1 LIAQVVGAAHNGP
14 MGVWRGFVA
23 VGLCAAQCG
32 CGALLPSGSS
42 ETPSQ
47 FASFDQ
53 AKHALEQVV
62 PQKTTLE
69 NLAAL
74 GFNPQASANVTLI
87 PYPEVISRLVPYS
100 AIRPEDI
107 DPGVRDCIAA
117 QSACR
122 AYLFRFG
129 SEERRREGG
138 FWLDFLNFK
147 RVNHITG
154 WRFEGLVVVDQK
166 VVLFRNYAGEAKNDR
181 IETQTNPLGP
191 FQPSGEAAA
200 RAAVN

>member
-1 LIAQVVGAAHNGP
+1 MALAGLHAAL
-14 MGVWRGFVA
+14 A
-23 VGLCAAQCG
+23 G
-32 CGALLPSGSS
+32 CGSLLPSGSS
-42 ETPSQ
+42 ETPSL
-47 FASFDQ
+47 FASFDH
-53 AKHALEQVV
+53 ARRALEQVV
-62 PQKTTLE
+62 PHKTSLQD
-69 NLAAL
+69 LAAL

-100 AIRPEDI
+100 GVRPQDL

-129 SEERRREGG
+129 NEDRQREGG
-138 FWLDFLNFK
+138 FWADFLNFK

-154 WRFEGLVVVDQK
+154 WRFEGLVVVDDK

-181 IETQTNPLGP
+181 TETQKNPLGP

-200 RAAVN
+200 RAVVN